1 MQVLKVLAGNKELF
15 ETLLIKHKKEIADFV
30 IFPMGMSL
38 QEEENNESKV
48 VQNQQKIKV
57 ILGIGGFISTDCEA
71 INVGCGKGCS
81 VS

>member
-1 MQVLKVLAGNKELF
+1 
-15 ETLLIKHKKEIADFV
+15 
-30 IFPMGMSL
+30 MGMSL

-48 VQNQQKIKV
+48 VENQQKIKV
-57 ILGIGGFISTDCEA
+57 ILGIRGFIATDCEA